1 MPPKELVPIR
11 VCARTTDGTIVE
23 VDGVTDIAEITEW
36 CEQYEFV
43 RVTRCRYCK
52 YYKIEQLKSDYTP
65 DKRYKPS
72 VCTKGEFAVRRDPDW
87 YCADGKRREETE

>member
-1 MPPKELVPIR
+1 MPPKDCVPIKVR
-11 VCARTTDGTIVE
+11 AKLTDGTF
-23 VDGVTDIAEITEW
+23 VDVAGVTDIAEIAEW

-52 YYKIEQLKSDYTP
+52 YYEIEQLKSDYTP

-72 VCTKGEFAVRRDPDW
+72 VCTKGKFAVRRDPDW
-87 YCADGKRREETE
+87 YCADGKRRAEE

>member
-1 MPPKELVPIR
+1 MPPKDCVPIKVR
-11 VCARTTDGTIVE
+11 AKLTDGTF
-23 VDGVTDIAEITEW
+23 VDSAGVTDIAEIAEW

-43 RVTRCRYCK
+43 RVTRCRNCK
-52 YYKIEQLKSDYTP
+52 YYEIEQLKSDYTP

-87 YCADGKRREETE
+87 YCADGGRREE